1 MEIKEIEEK
10 VKTFLVEE
18 LEIEEDKIFA
28 ESTLQNDMGIGSL
41 EIVDVI
47 VFVENEFGFKMDPEN
62 FKTIKTFKDFCE
74 FIQKGAK
81 Q

>member
-18 LEIEEDKIFA
+18 LEIDEDKIFA

-62 FKTIKTFKDFCE
+62 FKSIKTFSDFCA

>member
-62 FKTIKTFKDFCE
+62 FKAIKTFKDFCE